1 MKNETA
7 QTLIPLPDSGTAAT
21 MRRRVARGLGGVT
34 HIEGRSAETGPVAE
48 TPRAQFRPLACNT
61 ILNENANRALPF
73 RWTINPY
80 RGCEF
85 GCSYCFARYTHT
97 YLEHADPESFESKIY
112 VKFQAAQVLAETL
125 TPARLRG
132 GAIAMGT
139 ATDPYQPAE
148 KRFEITRRLL
158 EVFARCPGIDLSI
171 TTKSPLIVRDVAL
184 LRRIARDSRLTVHV
198 SLMTVNPLLA
208 RIVEG
213 RAPTPRRRLQTI
225 RALRDAGIE
234 VGVFVMPILPEITD
248 ARGDLRM
255 LVRAAR
261 EAGAC
266 FAVPGAVRLLGPAW
280 QTFEPVLRRHFPHL
294 HQRYRA
300 LRDNGGHFPGE
311 VVSALMDRFRQA
323 RESAG
328 LAEDA
333 PGAGG
338 GLGSGWL
345 FEA

>member
-1 MKNETA
+1 MKTGTT
-7 QTLIPLPDSGTAAT
+7 QTLFPLPVSQAAAPV
-21 MRRRVARGLGGVT
+21 RRRVD
-34 HIEGRSAETGPVAE
+34 EEPVAE
-48 TPRAQFRPLACNT
+48 TPRVQFRPLACNT
-61 ILNENANRALPF
+61 ILNENVNRALPF

-85 GCSYCFARYTHT
+85 GCSYCFARYTHA
-97 YLEHADPESFESKIY
+97 YLEHADPESFESKVY

-132 GAIAMGT
+132 GPIAMGT

-158 EVFARCPGIDLSI
+158 EVLARCPGIDLSI
-171 TTKSPLIVRDVAL
+171 TTKSPLI
-184 LRRIARDSRLTVHV
+184 ARDIPLLQRISRSSRLSVHV
-198 SLMTVNPLLA
+198 SLITVNPLLA

-213 RAPTPRRRLQTI
+213 RAPTPRRRLETI
-225 RALRDAGIE
+225 RALRDAGID

-248 ARGDLRM
+248 ARGDLR
-255 LVRAAR
+255 LLLRAAR
-261 EAGAC
+261 EAGAS
-266 FAVPGAVRLLGPAW
+266 FAVPGAVRLMGPAW

-294 HQRYRA
+294 MPRYRA
-300 LRDNGGHFPGE
+300 LRDSGGDFPGE

-328 LAEDA
+328 LAEDSQ
-333 PGAGG
+333 GADGG
-338 GLGSGWL
+338 HASGWL